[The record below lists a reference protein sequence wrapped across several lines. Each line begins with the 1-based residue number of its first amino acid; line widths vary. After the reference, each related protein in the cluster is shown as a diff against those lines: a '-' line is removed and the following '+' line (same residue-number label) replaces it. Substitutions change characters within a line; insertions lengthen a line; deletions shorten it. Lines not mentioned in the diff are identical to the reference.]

1 MSRKIS
7 KTRRDFLKT
16 SMGAAAAA
24 LMTNTIDAA
33 QLSRPKARIINPAI
47 DNLRVVCCH
56 DPDMVTGNPTIYTT
70 ISGQNEPV
78 VVEKVQANIDQMAM
92 ALAEKPTPQ
101 EAWATIFQKPASKE
115 WSEVK
120 VAIKA
125 NCKTLSDRDDPMN
138 NPRLAVLDKVCKAL
152 NELGVPFQNI
162 IIFDDDDEDAT
173 IYRDFLGNGLPSDI
187 KVSTGDPADLLGGQ
201 KISTPIPAP
210 YNQNGNCT
218 KHIADG
224 TIDILINCA
233 MNKGHTRSEFGSATI
248 TMKNH
253 LGTFSPVHST
263 DYLIGITKSE
273 AIVGGTPPRQQLNIV
288 DSLYASMSGPSAIPD
303 RWPYR
308 LVMGTCSSVVDYATI
323 IKIREDVMGAS
334 HNSSVVNR
342 FLTDFGYSP
351 GDLDF
356 VDVTPTPVNPNNS
369 LQGSKKKTV
378 LSVSLPKSISKVS
391 AISFTLTSETRP
403 IFTNIH
409 NITGRR
415 IRSLPLSKSSSG
427 KLNATWDGCD
437 RSGARVG
444 SGMYLVSVIQ
454 NGRSM
459 SKKIKLA
466 R

>member
-16 SMGAAAAA
+16 SMGAAAVA
-24 LMTNTIDAA
+24 LVTNKIDAA
-33 QLSRPKARIINPAI
+33 QKLSKPKVKIINPAI

-56 DPDMVTGNPTIYTT
+56 DPDMVTGDPTTFTT

-78 VVEKVQANIDQMAM
+78 VVEKVQANMDQMAM
-92 ALAEKPTPQ
+92 ELAEKPTPQ

-115 WSEVK
+115 WPEVK

-125 NCKTLSDRDDPMN
+125 NCKTLNNNNNPMN

-152 NELGVPFQNI
+152 NGLGIPYGNI
-162 IIFDDDDEDAT
+162 ILYDDDDEDAT
-173 IYRDFLGNGLPSDI
+173 IYNNFVGNGLPDGI
-187 KVSTGDPADLLGGQ
+187 VVSTGNDALGGQ
-201 KISTPIPAP
+201 KISTLIPAP

-233 MNKGHTRSEFGSATI
+233 MNKGHDSTWGNATS

-253 LGTFSPVHST
+253 LGTFSPQPHNT
-263 DYLIGITKSE
+263 DRLIGISKSD
-273 AIVGGTPPRQQLNIV
+273 AIIGGTPTRQQLCIV
-288 DSLYASMSGPSAIPD
+288 DSIWASMSGPSAIPD
-303 RWPYR
+303 KAPYR
-308 LVMGTCSSVVDYATI
+308 LVMGTCSPVVDYATI

-334 HNSSVVNR
+334 HTSSVVNR

-351 GDLDF
+351 DDLDF
-356 VDVTPTPVNPNNS
+356 VNVDPVPINFNNQS
-369 LQGSKKKTV
+369 AKPKKITT
-378 LSVSLPKSISKVS
+378 LHISLPKSFSKVTN
-391 AISFTLTSETRP
+391 ISFDLTSEVRP
-403 IFTNIH
+403 IFINIH
-409 NITGRR
+409 NLKGRR

-427 KLNATWDGCD
+427 NLNAIWDGCD

-444 SGMYLVSVIQ
+444 SGSYLVTVIQ
-454 NGRSM
+454 NGRSA
-459 SKKIKLA
+459 SKKIELVK
-466 R
+466 

>member
-24 LMTNTIDAA
+24 LVTNTIDAA
-33 QLSRPKARIINPAI
+33 QLSRPKTRIINPAI

-56 DPDMVTGNPTIYTT
+56 DPDMVTGDPTTFTT

-101 EAWATIFQKPASKE
+101 EAWETIFQKPASTD
-115 WSEVK
+115 WPDVK

-125 NCKTLSDRDDPMN
+125 NCKTLNNNNNPMN
-138 NPRLAVLDKVCKAL
+138 NPRLAVLDKICKAL
-152 NELGVPFQNI
+152 NGLGIPYGNI
-162 IIFDDDDEDAT
+162 ILYDDDDEDAM
-173 IYRDFLGNGLPSDI
+173 IYDNFVGNGLPDGI
-187 KVSTGDPADLLGGQ
+187 VVSRENDALGGQ
-201 KISTPIPAP
+201 KISTSIPAP

-218 KHIADG
+218 MHIADG

-233 MNKGHTRSEFGSATI
+233 NNKGHTRSEFGSATI

-263 DYLIGITKSE
+263 DYLIGITKSD

-288 DSLYASMSGPSAIPD
+288 DSLWASMSGPSAIPD
-303 RWPYR
+303 KAPYS
-308 LVMGTCSSVVDYATI
+308 LVMGTCSPVVDYATI

-351 GDLDF
+351 GDLDYVN
-356 VDVTPTPVNPNNS
+356 VDPVPIKFNNQS
-369 LQGSKKKTV
+369 AKPKKITT
-378 LSVSLPKSISKVS
+378 LHISLPKSFSKITNISFDLTSKV
-391 AISFTLTSETRP
+391 RP
-403 IFTNIH
+403 IFINIH
-409 NITGRR
+409 NLKGRR

-427 KLNATWDGCD
+427 KLNATWDGYD

-444 SGMYLVSVIQ
+444 SGMYLISVIQ

-459 SKKIKLA
+459 SKKVKLA

>member
-1 MSRKIS
+1 MGRKIS

-16 SMGAAAAA
+16 SMGAAAVA
-24 LMTNTIDAA
+24 LVTNKIDAA
-33 QLSRPKARIINPAI
+33 QLSKPKARIINPAI

-78 VVEKVQANIDQMAM
+78 VVEKVQANLDLMAM
-92 ALAEKPTPQ
+92 ELAEEPTPQ
-101 EAWATIFQKPASKE
+101 DAWAAIFQKPSSKD
-115 WSEVK
+115 WADVK

-125 NCKTLSDRDDPMN
+125 NCKTLSNRDDPMN

-173 IYRDFLGNGLPSDI
+173 IYTDFVGNGLPVGVV
-187 KVSTGDPADLLGGQ
+187 VSRGNDALGGQ

-218 KHIADG
+218 MHIADG
-224 TIDILINCA
+224 TIDILINCG
-233 MNKGHTRSEFGSATI
+233 MNKGHNRPEIGSATV

-253 LGTFSPVHST
+253 LGTFTPVHSA
-263 DYLIGITKSE
+263 DYLIGITKSD
-273 AIVGGTPPRQQLNIV
+273 AIVGGTPPRQQLCIV
-288 DSLYASMSGPSAIPD
+288 DSIYASMSGPSSIPD

-323 IKIREDVMGAS
+323 KKIREDVMGAS
-334 HNSSVVNR
+334 HNNTVIDR

-351 GDLDF
+351 GDIDW
-356 VDVTPTPVNPNNS
+356 VDVTPTPINPNNS
-369 LQGSKKKTV
+369 LQGSKIKMV
-378 LSVSLPKSISKVS
+378 LNVSLPKSISKVS
-391 AISFTLTSETRP
+391 AVSFTLTSDTRP
-403 IFTNIH
+403 IFINIH
-409 NITGRR
+409 NIKGRR
-415 IRSLPLSKSSSG
+415 IQLLPLSKLSSA
-427 KLNATWDGCD
+427 KLNASWDGCD
-437 RSGARVG
+437 RSGTLVG
-444 SGMYLVSVIQ
+444 SGMYLISVIQ

-459 SKKIKLA
+459 SKKVKIT